1 MSPALTRTEHRNER
15 AQLAEHHR
23 PWLTPAVPAEPA
35 APAGPAAPEAFAGMD
50 WTAEAEACSTIPCSR

>member
-1 MSPALTRTEHRNER
+1 MPPTLSHTERKNER
-15 AQLAEHHR
+15 TQLAEHHR

-35 APAGPAAPEAFAGMD
+35 ASAAFAAPEAFAGTD